1 MKKIAFVSSEKPEAK
16 EALKI
21 LKREYKNVPPSK
33 ADIIVALGGDGTILK
48 SLHDFLKQKKPIY
61 GMNKGNVGFLMNQ
74 YSENDLHK
82 RLEEAVAYQL
92 YPLKIKSFDEN
103 GKIKESLAFNDVSI
117 IRNSSK
123 IAANSGN
130 IAANSGE

>member
-21 LKREYKNVPPSK
+21 LKREYKNVPPIN

-48 SLHDFLKQKKPIY
+48 SLHDFLKQRKPIY

-82 RLEEAVAYQL
+82 RLEEAVAYPL
-92 YPLKIKSFDEN
+92 YPLIRPVSVIPFPGLHILYEADP
-103 GKIKESLAFNDVSI
+103 AF
-117 IRNSSK
+117 
-123 IAANSGN
+123 
-130 IAANSGE
+130 EE